1 MLIRQMLG
9 STVCMTDSYTACGRR
24 LWATHITKAPQVE
37 VVEATV
43 AAEVD
48 QAEEDTVAVVE
59 ADVILH
65 IRTVGLKTPG
75 WF

>member
-1 MLIRQMLG
+1 
-9 STVCMTDSYTACGRR
+9 MTGSYTACGRR

-48 QAEEDTVAVVE
+48 QAEEDTAAMVE

-65 IRTVGLKTPG
+65 IRTVGLKTSG
-75 WF
+75 GF